1 MTNSLTATKRSK
13 NHDLFL
19 VGILLVG
26 LALRLAL
33 AWQPVELLIVK
44 TLPDDAY
51 YYFNIARHFASGR
64 GFTFDGLSQ
73 TNGFHPLWALLLGG
87 LYALTNGGGDGP
99 IHLALSI
106 SALIDT
112 ATIGLVY
119 LTLCRITGDDGA
131 ARLGAALYAFNP
143 LLVIEAVNGL
153 ETALAAFFFALCS
166 YWYLVRVRGK
176 DADWQTCAMQGILGG
191 LMVLARTDS
200 SFLLVVIA
208 LDWLWRER
216 RKGLV
221 GLALTLAVAA
231 LVVSPWIAWNAY
243 ILGGPVQSS
252 GVAIPFVVRQV
263 IFSAGRFSSP
273 LLQYLA
279 AAVYLG
285 FILWDNLW
293 RYARLEIV
301 LLVGGLLAV
310 AIRRLN
316 LEDEAGR
323 RLKSNLGLVAVP
335 LLASLLL
342 LCAHAFGRWFLR
354 GWYYVPAAFS
364 FVLAGGLALAY
375 AREKWAQAGRPLGQL
390 SAAVL
395 AALALAFPWQGLP
408 YWQPGLYIW
417 QADMRL
423 GADWLAENTDP
434 QDRIGAFNAGMLAY
448 YSDRTVINLDGVVNG
463 AALEAIRERRILSYI
478 QGQEIDYLFDWWV
491 TINETYYPFF
501 EPGYQSHLVE
511 LYTMPPR
518 TETLYMVAYRVQ

>member
-1 MTNSLTATKRSK
+1 VA
-13 NHDLFL
+13 
-19 VGILLVG
+19 ILLAG

-44 TLPDDAY
+44 ALPDDAY
-51 YYFNIARHFASGR
+51 YYFNIARHFAAGR

-87 LYALTNGGGDGP
+87 LYALTSGSGDGP

-112 ATIGLVY
+112 ATIGLIY
-119 LTLCRITGDDGA
+119 LTLRRLTGDGGA
-131 ARLGAALYAFNP
+131 ACLGAALYAFNP

-153 ETALAAFFFALCS
+153 ETALAACLFALCS
-166 YWYLVRVRGK
+166 YWYLVKVRGTSK
-176 DADWQTCAMQGILGG
+176 VRRTSQVMLGVVGG

-200 SFLLVVIA
+200 AFLLAVIA

-216 RKGLV
+216 RSGLL

-231 LVVSPWIAWNAY
+231 LVASPWIAWNAY

-252 GVAIPFVVRQV
+252 GVAVPFVVRQYL
-263 IFSAGRFSSP
+263 FSAPRFPSP

-279 AAVYLG
+279 AVVYLG

-301 LLVGGLLAV
+301 LLVAGLLLM
-310 AIRRLN
+310 AIRRQSLG
-316 LEDEAGR
+316 DEAGR
-323 RLKSNLGLVAVP
+323 RFRGNLGLVAIP
-335 LLASLLL
+335 LAASLLL
-342 LCAHAFGRWFLR
+342 LCAHAFGRWFVR
-354 GWYYVPAAFS
+354 GWYYVPAALS
-364 FVLAGGLALAY
+364 FVLTTGVALAY
-375 AREKWAQAGRPLGQL
+375 ARERWARAGRPLGAL
-390 SAAVL
+390 SAIVL
-395 AALALAFPWQGLP
+395 LAMALAFPWQGLP

-417 QADMRL
+417 QADMRQ
-423 GADWLAENTDP
+423 GADWLAENTAP

-448 YSDRTVINLDGVVNG
+448 YSGRTVINLDGVVNG

-478 QGQEIDYLFDWWV
+478 QDQEIDYLFDWWV

-511 LYTMPPR
+511 LYAMPPR
-518 TETLYMVAYRVQ
+518 SETLYMVAYRVR